1 MTTHGTVD
9 GTVEKGPEAGPV
21 TQTPAPAAADAGAG
35 PAAASPAAVRQ
46 RRPAAPA
53 GARLG
58 HWLGKGA
65 VQAFLAVVAL
75 VWLTPAF
82 GLFLSSLR
90 SEEANAT
97 SGWWTALTEPG
108 QLSLDNYTALLE
120 DSGISEAFWNTVLI
134 SVPTTVAVVV
144 IAALAGYAFA
154 WLEFPGRD
162 WIFLLVVGMLV
173 VPVQVGLLPVAKM
186 FGAVGL
192 FGTIPGVVLF
202 HIAYGLPFAIF
213 LLRNYFAEIPREM
226 LEAARM
232 DGGGE
237 WRIFVQLVL
246 PVGRP
251 AVASLAIFQFL
262 WVWND
267 MLVALIFADSDSQ
280 PLTVALQSEMRQFG
294 SNIEILAPGAFLS
307 LVVPLVVFFAFQKH
321 FVQGVM
327 AGSVK

>member
-1 MTTHGTVD
+1 MTHGTVD
-9 GTVEKGPEAGPV
+9 GPVGKPAGKGAAA
-21 TQTPAPAAADAGAG
+21 QAPAPAAAAAAAGAG
-35 PAAASPAAVRQ
+35 HHPPGAGRA
-46 RRPAAPA
+46 RRSADARI
-53 GARLG
+53 GA
-58 HWLGKGA
+58 WLGRTA
-65 VQAFLAVVAL
+65 VQVFLVVTAL
-75 VWLTPAF
+75 VWITPAL

-90 SEEANAT
+90 SEEANSA

-108 QLSLDNYTALLE
+108 QLSIDNYTALLA
-120 DSGISEAFWNTVLI
+120 DSGITQAFWNTVLI

-144 IAALAGYAFA
+144 VAALAGYAFA

-162 WIFLLVVGMLV
+162 WIFLVVVGLLV

-186 FGAVGL
+186 LGAVGL
-192 FGTIPGVVLF
+192 FGTVPGVVLF
-202 HIAYGLPFAIF
+202 HVAYGLPFAVF

-237 WRIFVQLVL
+237 WRIFTRLVL

-251 AVASLAIFQFL
+251 AIASLAIFQFL

-307 LVVPLVVFFAFQKH
+307 LAVPLVVFFAFQKH